1 MKEEKKREEKISTKK
16 TKKKGKTTASV
27 KVSGDT
33 WQDQMDDITYGGYD
47 DDFM

>member
-1 MKEEKKREEKISTKK
+1 MKK
-16 TKKKGKTTASV
+16 TKKKGKTTATI

-33 WQDQMDDITYGGYD
+33 WQDQMDDTTYGGYD